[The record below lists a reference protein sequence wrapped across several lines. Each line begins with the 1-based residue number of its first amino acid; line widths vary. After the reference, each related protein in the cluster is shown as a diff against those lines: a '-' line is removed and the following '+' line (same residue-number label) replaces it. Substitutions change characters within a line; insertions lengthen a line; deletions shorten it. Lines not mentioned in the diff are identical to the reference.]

1 MNHYFKLKIWQRN
14 NVVKLLDIKTGVLFP
29 HGPHAPY
36 SPHARPTTI
45 SLTPRQQIA
54 FQELQVKRQKEGERK
69 PSLTE
74 VMCEGL
80 ELVLKGAEWPE
91 AELEESFPKRYNRQM
106 RFG

>member
-1 MNHYFKLKIWQRN
+1 MGRMRRTLP
-14 NVVKLLDIKTGVLFP
+14 D
-29 HGPHAPY
+29 
-36 SPHARPTTI
+36 ARPTTI

-91 AELEESFPKRYNRQM
+91 AELGRIFPKKIQPTNAVRVIPKRRRQ
-106 RFG
+106 